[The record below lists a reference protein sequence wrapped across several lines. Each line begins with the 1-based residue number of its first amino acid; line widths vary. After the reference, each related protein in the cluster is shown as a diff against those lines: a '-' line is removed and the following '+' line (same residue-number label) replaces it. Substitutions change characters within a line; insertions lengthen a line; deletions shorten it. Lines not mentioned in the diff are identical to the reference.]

1 MPSVAK
7 ILLVEDNPLDQKLF
21 LSIAKKKQY
30 WVGEV
35 RVAENGKQAL
45 EMLRASKCTGWLPE
59 LVVVDLTMPE
69 MDGLEFLQICRT
81 NSELCNLPILVL
93 TSSDRPQDMLD
104 SYSRQADGFLRKPE
118 GLTGMEDLFRQLR
131 KVWKET
137 RQ

>member
-1 MPSVAK
+1 M
-7 ILLVEDNPLDQKLF
+7 
-21 LSIAKKKQY
+21 AKKKQY

-35 RVAENGKQAL
+35 RVAENGRQAL
-45 EMLRASKCTGWLPE
+45 EMLRAAESTGWLPE

-81 NSELCNLPILVL
+81 DSLLCNLPILIL

-104 SYSRQADGFLRKPE
+104 SYSRRADGFLRKPD
-118 GLTGMEDLFRQLR
+118 GITGMEELFRQLR

-137 RQ
+137 RK